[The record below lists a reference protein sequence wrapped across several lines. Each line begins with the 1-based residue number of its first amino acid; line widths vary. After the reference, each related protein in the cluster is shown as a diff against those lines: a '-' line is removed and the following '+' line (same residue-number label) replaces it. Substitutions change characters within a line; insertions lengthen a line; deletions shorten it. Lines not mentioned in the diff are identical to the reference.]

1 MRYPEIKI
9 KDVDVTRPKQLKKD
23 LLSLKEPLLD
33 FTPKNYNTQRLNT
46 VRIRVFPFPRKES
59 CNEYFFTKKNKK
71 YICLDARLMSRNYYA
86 ALQYALHGIA
96 HSFCFL
102 KNDISEEVFCEFV
115 SYSILRE
122 FLKKKGERFSRRII
136 KSVMNAS
143 PREYNVYFRTGRKL
157 DEKKKRILLKL
168 NSKAKN
174 KKLSKKK
181 EKLVFSRLLKLK
193 KINEEDSFNNA
204 PELEKGF
211 KKV

>member
-9 KDVDVTRPKQLKKD
+9 KDVDITRSKQLKKD
-23 LLSLKEPLLD
+23 LLGLKKPILD
-33 FTPKNYNTQRLNT
+33 FIPKNYNPRRLNNL
-46 VRIRVFPFPRKES
+46 RIRVFPFPRKEN
-59 CNEYFFTKKNKK
+59 CNEYFFTRNRKK
-71 YICLDARLMSRNYYA
+71 YICLNARLLPRNYYA
-86 ALQYALHGIA
+86 SLQYALHGIA

-102 KNDISEEVFCEFV
+102 NNDISEEVFCEFV

-122 FLKKKGERFSRRII
+122 FLKEKGEKFSRRII

-143 PREYNVYFRTGRKL
+143 PREYNVYFRAGRKL
-157 DEKKKRILLKL
+157 DEKKKNMLLKM

-174 KKLSKKK
+174 RKLSRKK

-193 KINEEDSFNNA
+193 KINEDDSFDDV